1 MFVFRRVGS
10 QFWFYIF
17 ANCKKRKKIQYG
29 SDDREKRLTNRLF
42 SLPLG
47 REKVSWWT
55 IEKGKMKKEDKFVNW
70 VKIKA
75 DAVGQERGGA
85 YLEKFWILFMMI
97 SPWALSVSL
106 KQMPMLYFSFLLMNA
121 KFRSRFNENC
131 PTPIRGSMWSVDTCH
146 FFADDSTDVWLNRNT
161 QLPKNDHDVH
171 GDNAHH
177 WGVGCRSYQIWNKPH
192 S

>member
-1 MFVFRRVGS
+1 
-10 QFWFYIF
+10 
-17 ANCKKRKKIQYG
+17 
-29 SDDREKRLTNRLF
+29 
-42 SLPLG
+42 
-47 REKVSWWT
+47 
-55 IEKGKMKKEDKFVNW
+55 MKKEDKFVNW

-121 KFRSRFNENC
+121 KFRFNENC

-177 WGVGCRSYQIWNKPH
+177 WGVGCRSYQIWNKPPLKNISTTGPFPFQWPYSFETKWRFISVSLVVNH
-192 S
+192 QRFLAFLIIFWKGQSFS